1 MSTQGLI
8 PWYRR
13 IVCDCYGLAIVHPSS
28 AEEPGLTE
36 LIALQGK
43 HTCINIAEQIG
54 TKWRVVGI
62 GLLQDRSGNTISS
75 INEQYR
81 GDNLKINIEIL
92 QRWVN
97 GQGIVDRS
105 WHGLLGVLRVHCA
118 ALAQSVEEALTADE
132 TTDSPPMDQPPPS
145 PPPPPSLLRH
155 FLWSLRSCF
164 QRQQHMPRPTG
175 SPHIELSGHRHP
187 TPQPEPLPTVKAQQP
202 TPHLL
207 HSSHSL
213 ECADPPPADQP
224 GPPPQPPPRFPPLQ
238 PQSAVWYFNAYLKS
252 IYNSIIDPIDTWPP
266 SPSEKF
272 INLAVITREK
282 ADSKKQHAFML
293 ASLHGGVDVI
303 LETKAPVTIEKL
315 LDMPTGKKLKCVL
328 IEGAPGVGKSTFS
341 WEICRRW
348 AEGIIFQQ
356 FSLVLLL
363 RLRDETVQNAQTIK
377 NLVPLYTVEEYL
389 EEVSQYLKHT
399 RGKHTLLILEGLD
412 ELPKHLL
419 TQPSIFT
426 RLLDGTELPDAVILV
441 TSRPSATPHLWQNW
455 KKRISKHIE
464 ILGFT
469 DQNIKDYV
477 ASILDPEE
485 IPAFHTYLCTAPS
498 IRQLMYIPLHSG
510 IAIELYRMSSDSDRP
525 LPTTKTELYTAL
537 VQIILTRYLAKHP
550 KYKDHE
556 IEVKKF
562 TDLPPDISPLF
573 RELTQ
578 LAYYS
583 LSQQQLIFK
592 DKDRPIE
599 HLGFMDVVAELFP
612 FGRKVK
618 YSYNF
623 LHLSL
628 QEYLAAVHVS
638 LMDTGTQEGLLE
650 TLFREPHLNNMGT
663 FLAAITHFE
672 GMDREVVKKA
682 ILINC
687 EVVSDE
693 HDAETKELLDQS
705 VSLLLSPY
713 VLQLVYET
721 KDVSLLQGHSDYT
734 YVLSDY
740 SPLVEFTALGYC
752 MANGSHKWTLLLGN
766 SEQYMQSTQG
776 IDQLVHALSDN
787 TSPSYTIHTIACW
800 YEETEIPQRLLTVL
814 PQQTLQYIHT
824 LLLDSKTPQPTP
836 QCLPQVVHKMNTL
849 RVLGLKNATADSLT
863 TTLEAVSTCNLE
875 ALVLQGCQ
883 LTLAAM
889 QAYCSAL
896 LRSNNTI
903 EVVDL
908 ARCDISDELVLCL
921 AKALPSLN
929 KLEEL
934 NLDDNDIG
942 DEGRAAL
949 EEYKET
955 NEQVELSY

>member
-1 MSTQGLI
+1 MQ
-8 PWYRR
+8 
-13 IVCDCYGLAIVHPSS
+13 
-28 AEEPGLTE
+28 
-36 LIALQGK
+36 
-43 HTCINIAEQIG
+43 
-54 TKWRVVGI
+54 
-62 GLLQDRSGNTISS
+62 
-75 INEQYR
+75 
-81 GDNLKINIEIL
+81 
-92 QRWVN
+92 
-97 GQGIVDRS
+97 
-105 WHGLLGVLRVHCA
+105 CA

-132 TTDSPPMDQPPPS
+132 TTDPPLTDQPPPPTPGRMRS
-145 PPPPPSLLRH
+145 FLR
-155 FLWSLRSCF
+155 SLRSRF
-164 QRQQHMPRPTG
+164 RRQPHMPCPTD

-187 TPQPEPLPTVKAQQP
+187 TPQPESLPTVKAQQP

-207 HSSHSL
+207 PSSHSL
-213 ECADPPPADQP
+213 ECADPPPTDQP
-224 GPPPQPPPRFPPLQ
+224 DTSPQPPPTCPPLQ

-252 IYNSIIDPIDTWPP
+252 IYNSITDPIDTWPP

-272 INLAVITREK
+272 INLAFITREK

-293 ASLHGGVDVI
+293 ASLHGGVDEI
-303 LETKAPVTIEKL
+303 LETKAPVTIEEL
-315 LDMPTGKKLKCVL
+315 LDMPTGKKLKCIL

-363 RLRDETVQNAQTIK
+363 RLRDETVENAQAIK
-377 NLVPLYTVEEYL
+377 DLVLYTVEEYL

-399 RGKHTLLILEGLD
+399 CGKHTLLILEGLD

-441 TSRPSATPHLWQNW
+441 TSRPSATPQLWQNW

-477 ASILDPEE
+477 ASILDEEE

-537 VQIILTRYLAKHP
+537 VQIILTRYLARHN
-550 KYKDHE
+550 KYKDHK

-562 TDLPPDISPLF
+562 TDLPSDISPLF

-578 LAYYS
+578 LAHDS

-612 FGRKVK
+612 LRRKVNF
-618 YSYNF
+618 SYNF

-650 TLFREPHLNNMGT
+650 SFFTEPHLNNMGT

-787 TSPSYTIHTIACW
+787 TSPSYTIHSMSCC
-800 YEETEIPQRLLTVL
+800 YEETEIPQRLLRVL

-824 LLLDSKTPQPTP
+824 LSLDSKTPQPLP
-836 QCLPQVVHKMNTL
+836 QCLPQLVHKMNTL
-849 RVLGLKNATADSLT
+849 RMLYLVNATVDSLT
-863 TTLEAVSTCNLE
+863 TTLRAVSTHNLE
-875 ALVLQGCQ
+875 LLILAGCQ
-883 LTLAAM
+883 LTLTGM
-889 QAYCSAL
+889 QACCSAL

-903 EVVDL
+903 ERVVLDG
-908 ARCDISDELVLCL
+908 CGINDELVLCL
-921 AKALPSLN
+921 AKVLPSLN
-929 KLEEL
+929 KLKYLYLE
-934 NLDDNDIG
+934 DNAIG
-942 DEGRAAL
+942 VLGRAVL
-949 EEYKET
+949 EKYKKT
-955 NEQVELSY
+955 NELVEFRY

>member
-1 MSTQGLI
+1 MCKYRALTFHRNVCPHSNVYSRAGI
-8 PWYRR
+8 YPWYRR
-13 IVCDCYGLAIVHPSS
+13 IVCECYGLATVPPSS

-36 LIALQGK
+36 LIALQGR

-97 GQGIVDRS
+97 GQGIVDRT
-105 WHGLLGVLRVHCA
+105 WHGLLRVLRVHCA

-132 TTDSPPMDQPPPS
+132 ATDSPPTDQPDLPPS
-145 PPPPPSLLRH
+145 KRPRYTIQQVLKADKATDSPPTDLPDPS
-155 FLWSLRSCF
+155 
-164 QRQQHMPRPTG
+164 
-175 SPHIELSGHRHP
+175 
-187 TPQPEPLPTVKAQQP
+187 
-202 TPHLL
+202 
-207 HSSHSL
+207 
-213 ECADPPPADQP
+213 
-224 GPPPQPPPRFPPLQ
+224 PQPPPWCPPLQ
-238 PQSAVWYFNAYLKS
+238 PQSAVWHFNAYLKS
-252 IYNSIIDPIDTWPP
+252 IYNSTTDPVDTWPP

-303 LETKAPVTIEKL
+303 LEIKAPVTTEKL

-377 NLVPLYTVEEYL
+377 DLVLYTVEERL
-389 EEVSQYLKHT
+389 ESISQYLKDT
-399 RGKHTLLILEGLD
+399 CGKHTLLILEGLD

-441 TSRPSATPHLWQNW
+441 TSRPSATPQLWKNW
-455 KKRISKHIE
+455 KKQISKHIE

-469 DQNIKDYV
+469 DKNIKDYV
-477 ASILDPEE
+477 ASILDQEE
-485 IPAFHTYLCTAPS
+485 IPAFHTYLSTAPS

-510 IAIELYRMSSDSDRP
+510 IAIELYRMSLDADRP

-537 VQIILTRYLAKHP
+537 VQIILTRYLAKHD

-556 IEVKKF
+556 IEVKEF

-578 LAYYS
+578 LAYDS

-618 YSYNF
+618 FSYNF

-650 TLFREPHLNNMGT
+650 TLFQEPHLNNMGT
-663 FLAAITHFE
+663 FIAAITHFE

-682 ILINC
+682 IQTKC

-693 HDAETKELLDQS
+693 DEVLTLLG
-705 VSLLLSPY
+705 VSGSLQLSSY
-713 VLQLVYET
+713 VLQLVYEA
-721 KDVSLLQGHSDYT
+721 KDLSLLEGHPDYL
-734 YVLSDY
+734 YKLSDY

-752 MANGSHKWTLLLGN
+752 MANGSHKWTLALGN
-766 SEQYMQSTQG
+766 EEQYVQSTQG

-787 TSPSYTIHTIACW
+787 TSPSYTIHTITCC

-814 PQQTLQYIHT
+814 PQQILQCMHT
-824 LLLDSKTPQPTP
+824 LTLYSKTPQPLP
-836 QCLPQVVHKMNTL
+836 QCLPQLVHKMNTL
-849 RVLGLKNATADSLT
+849 CILMLENATADSLT
-863 TTLEAVSTCNLE
+863 TTLQAVSTCNLQ
-875 ALVLQGCQ
+875 LLGLQGCQ
-883 LTLAAM
+883 LTLTGL
-889 QAYCSAL
+889 QAFCSAL

-903 EVVDL
+903 EVVML
-908 ARCDISDELVLCL
+908 ERCGISDELVLCL

-929 KLEEL
+929 KLRVL

-942 DEGRAAL
+942 DEGRAAF
-949 EEYKET
+949 EEYEET

>member
-1 MSTQGLI
+1 M
-8 PWYRR
+8 
-13 IVCDCYGLAIVHPSS
+13 CDCYGLATVPPSS

-97 GQGIVDRS
+97 GQGIVDRT
-105 WHGLLGVLRVHCA
+105 WLGLLGVLRVHCA

-132 TTDSPPMDQPPPS
+132 APDSPPTDQPPP
-145 PPPPPSLLRH
+145 PGLLRR
-155 FLWSLRSCF
+155 FLWLLRSCF
-164 QRQQHMPRPTG
+164 QRQPHMPRPTD
-175 SPHIELSGHRHP
+175 SPHIELTGHG
-187 TPQPEPLPTVKAQQP
+187 QPEPLPTVNAQQQIP
-202 TPHLL
+202 PLL
-207 HSSHSL
+207 PSSHSL
-213 ECADPPPADQP
+213 ECTDPPPTDQP
-224 GPPPQPPPRFPPLQ
+224 GPSSQPPPPCPPLQ

-252 IYNSIIDPIDTWPP
+252 IYNSITDPVDTWPP

-272 INLAVITREK
+272 INLAIITREK

-293 ASLHGGVDVI
+293 ASLHGGVDEI
-303 LETKAPVTIEKL
+303 LETKAPVTVEEL

-348 AEGIIFQQ
+348 AEGIVFQQ

-377 NLVPLYTVEEYL
+377 DLVLYTVEEYL
-389 EEVSQYLKHT
+389 EEVSYYLKHT

-412 ELPKHLL
+412 ELPQHLL

-441 TSRPSATPHLWQNW
+441 TSRPSATPQLWQNW
-455 KKRISKHIE
+455 KKQISKHIE

-477 ASILDPEE
+477 ASILDQEE

-510 IAIELYRMSSDSDRP
+510 IAIELYRMSSESDRP

-537 VQIILTRYLAKHP
+537 VQIILTRYLAKHD
-550 KYKDHE
+550 KYKDHQ
-556 IEVKKF
+556 IEVKEF
-562 TDLPPDISPLF
+562 TDLPSDISPLF

-578 LAYYS
+578 LAYDS

-618 YSYNF
+618 FSYNF

-638 LMDTGTQEGLLE
+638 LMDTGAQEGLLE

-663 FLAAITHFE
+663 FLAAITRFE

-682 ILINC
+682 IQTKC
-687 EVVSDE
+687 EVVSGDNDLE
-693 HDAETKELLDQS
+693 AAKLFDLFGLLELS
-705 VSLLLSPY
+705 SY
-713 VLQLVYET
+713 VLQLVYEA
-721 KDVSLLQGHSDYT
+721 KDVSLLEGHSDYS
-734 YVLSDY
+734 YGLSDY

-752 MANGSHKWTLLLGN
+752 IANGSHKWSLVLGN
-766 SEQYMQSTQG
+766 DEQYMQSTQG
-776 IDQLVHALSDN
+776 IDQLVHALNDN
-787 TSPSYTIHTIACW
+787 TSPSYTIHTIGCC
-800 YEETEIPQRLLTVL
+800 YEQTEIPQRLLTVL

-824 LLLDSKTPQPTP
+824 LSLESKTPQPLP
-836 QCLPQVVHKMNTL
+836 QCLPQLVHKMNTL
-849 RVLGLKNATADSLT
+849 RGLYLENTTADSLT
-863 TTLEAVSTCNLE
+863 TTLEAVSTHNLQL
-875 ALVLQGCQ
+875 LVLKGCQ
-883 LTLAAM
+883 LTLTAM
-889 QAYCSAL
+889 QACCSAL

-903 EVVDL
+903 ERVAL
-908 ARCDISDELVLCL
+908 ERCGISDKLVLCL
-921 AKALPSLN
+921 AKALLSLN
-929 KLEEL
+929 KLKHL
-934 NLDDNDIG
+934 NLDDNAIG
-942 DEGRAAL
+942 VEGRAAL
-949 EEYKET
+949 EEYKKT
-955 NEQVELSY
+955 KKQVEFRY

>member
-1 MSTQGLI
+1 MSE
-8 PWYRR
+8 
-13 IVCDCYGLAIVHPSS
+13 CYGLATVPPSV
-28 AEEPGLTE
+28 EKPGLHE
-36 LIALQGK
+36 LIGLKLQGK
-43 HTCINIAEQIG
+43 HTSINIAEKIG
-54 TKWRVVGI
+54 TMWKLVGI
-62 GLLQDRSGNTISS
+62 ALLQDESGCIVSAIKQQCLGNVLD
-75 INEQYR
+75 INV
-81 GDNLKINIEIL
+81 EIL
-92 QRWVN
+92 TRWIN
-97 GQGIVDRS
+97 GQGIVDRT
-105 WHGLLGVLRVHCA
+105 WLGLLGVLRVHCA

-132 TTDSPPMDQPPPS
+132 ATDSPLTNQPDPS
-145 PPPPPSLLRH
+145 
-155 FLWSLRSCF
+155 
-164 QRQQHMPRPTG
+164 
-175 SPHIELSGHRHP
+175 
-187 TPQPEPLPTVKAQQP
+187 
-202 TPHLL
+202 
-207 HSSHSL
+207 
-213 ECADPPPADQP
+213 
-224 GPPPQPPPRFPPLQ
+224 PQPPPLCPPLQ

-252 IYNSIIDPIDTWPP
+252 IYNSITDPVDTWPP

-348 AEGIIFQQ
+348 AEGTIFQQ

-363 RLRDETVQNAQTIK
+363 RLRDETVQNAQAIK
-377 NLVPLYTVEEYL
+377 DLVLYTVEERL
-389 EEVSQYLKHT
+389 ESISQYLKDT
-399 RGKHTLLILEGLD
+399 CGKHTLLILEGLD
-412 ELPKHLL
+412 QLPKHLL

-441 TSRPSATPHLWQNW
+441 TSRPSATPRLWQNW
-455 KKRISKHIE
+455 KKQISKHIE

-477 ASILDPEE
+477 ASILGQEE
-485 IPAFHTYLCTAPS
+485 ISAFHTYLCTAPS
-498 IRQLMYIPLHSG
+498 MRQLMYIPLHSG
-510 IAIELYRMSSDSDRP
+510 IAIELYRMSSDSDRS

-537 VQIILTRYLAKHP
+537 VQIILTRYLAKHD

-556 IEVKKF
+556 IEVKKV
-562 TDLPPDISPLF
+562 TDLPSDISPLF

-578 LAYYS
+578 LAYDS

-618 YSYNF
+618 FSYNF

-650 TLFREPHLNNMGT
+650 SLFTEPHLNNMGT

-682 ILINC
+682 IQTECKVFN
-687 EVVSDE
+687 DE
-693 HDAETKELLDQS
+693 DDEDLTLLGWS
-705 VSLLLSPY
+705 SSLLLSSY
-713 VLQLVYET
+713 VLQLVYEA

-734 YVLSDY
+734 YGLSDY

-752 MANGSHKWTLLLGN
+752 MANGSYRWNLLLG
-766 SEQYMQSTQG
+766 SEEQYMQSTQG
-776 IDQLVHALSDN
+776 IDQLVHALSNN
-787 TSPSYTIHTIACW
+787 TNPSYTIRTIRCY
-800 YEETEIPQRLLTVL
+800 YEETEIPQRLLTVH
-814 PQQTLQYIHT
+814 PQQTLQRIRT
-824 LLLDSKTPQPTP
+824 LMLYSKTPQPLP
-836 QCLPQVVHKMNTL
+836 QCLPRLVHKMNTL
-849 RVLGLKNATADSLT
+849 RVLLLENATADSLT
-863 TTLEAVSTCNLE
+863 TTLQAVSSYNLE
-875 ALVLQGCQ
+875 WLGLEGCQ
-883 LTLAAM
+883 LTLTGM
-889 QAYCSAL
+889 QACCSAL
-896 LRSNNTI
+896 HRSNNTI
-903 EVVDL
+903 EVVGLD
-908 ARCDISDELVLCL
+908 RCGISDELVLCL

-929 KLEEL
+929 KLDLLILEH
-934 NLDDNDIG
+934 NAIG

-949 EEYKET
+949 EEIET
-955 NEQVELSY
+955 TNKQVKLLLDKAQSSF